1 MAPPTEVQAKAQRR
15 LGRRRQQQQQQTTTT
30 RRTPFKGHRPEILQ
44 QSSVW
49 INGSP
54 KPLRELITIIITKL
68 AAWQEFT
75 LPCRLFIQVHIFL
88 LWQQV
93 RSLTRRSLPRGLRV
107 SETNSYLIAPTTQVS
122 FKFMAEPFSISWKK
136 YLAASITW
144 LEIPPRKFS
153 GFCTSCEC
161 EKTSHSNFN
170 LQNQST
176 AIFESTSFIIV
187 NWSGDFGGD
196 TVEDK

>member
-15 LGRRRQQQQQQTTTT
+15 PGRRRQQQQKTTTT
-30 RRTPFKGHRPEILQ
+30 RRTSFKDHRPEILQ

-88 LWQQV
+88 L
-93 RSLTRRSLPRGLRV
+93 
-107 SETNSYLIAPTTQVS
+107 
-122 FKFMAEPFSISWKK
+122 
-136 YLAASITW
+136 
-144 LEIPPRKFS
+144 
-153 GFCTSCEC
+153 
-161 EKTSHSNFN
+161 
-170 LQNQST
+170 
-176 AIFESTSFIIV
+176 
-187 NWSGDFGGD
+187 
-196 TVEDK
+196 